1 MLGDMTREGQVIEI
15 IHRIREVKNS
25 PKINSETKQIL
36 QEIMDWIT
44 SEFMEQGQE
53 IGQKTQS
60 LLRINRN

>member
-25 PKINSETKQIL
+25 PKTDFKTKQIL
-36 QEIMDWIT
+36 QEIIDWIT

-53 IGQKTQS
+53 ISQKTQS
-60 LLRINRN
+60 LLRINRD